1 MHVCIMYMF
10 VYIYTY
16 MNAYIHEQMHILI
29 NTYASLMRFLEK
41 VPSRGVS
48 SVPVSLHLP
57 SPRQPLASVPM
68 EAEQRCFTTGSTQSA
83 PQWPSG
89 AVQHTSTRRC
99 VGVASSGCSEGVLAT
114 PNPWCG
120 HSTTAARGTAA
131 PCLKVR

>member
-1 MHVCIMYMF
+1 MYMF

-16 MNAYIHEQMHILI
+16 MNAYIHKQMHILI

-48 SVPVSLHLP
+48 SVPVSLHLS

-83 PQWPSG
+83 PQWFQWCSATHAHTPVCLRR
-89 AVQHTSTRRC
+89 VQQ
-99 VGVASSGCSEGVLAT
+99 V
-114 PNPWCG
+114 
-120 HSTTAARGTAA
+120 
-131 PCLKVR
+131 